1 MLLARVAAELRTNP
15 EYTGKLLPVRF
26 MEESHEIRH
35 IGDFWLDA
43 LYYLAKE
50 CASWAPE
57 LARELEG
64 VHASL
69 AGEWRDP
76 RLHYRARAAVL
87 NAADRLGRQLVLMV
101 ENLQTLCEDV
111 DDGFDWELRES
122 LQMEPKVMLLGTA
135 TSRFSALDDAR
146 EAFFELFRITTLGP
160 LDTDECRCL
169 WEAVTGNQVERN
181 NMRPLEILTGGSP
194 RLLVIVADF
203 ARHRSFHQLLEELI
217 TLVDDHTEYF
227 RGQLE
232 ALPKTERRVYLATL
246 SLWRPSSTSKIAARA
261 RMGVRITSSM
271 LGRLVDRGALTVEGG
286 VRKRRYAPTERL
298 YCIYYKIRRE
308 RDKAAVVQNLIRFM
322 TLYYKGRR
330 TAEDLRC
337 TLADEVADNPDIFA
351 GMVRALR
358 EDSSVG
364 LFAPE
369 AAILV
374 YNAVI
379 EEQADAPSPTG
390 RGVRASNMVD
400 KAALLIRAGRHREA
414 REVHS
419 DVVEEFGT
427 SDAPGIQAIVA
438 KSWFNQGVATQERG
452 ELEAAVDAYDEV
464 VSRYE
469 SIVSL
474 PVQNIVAHA
483 RSNKAFVLGDQDKVD
498 EALEIYQG
506 IACYVRDGEAQEL
519 QQHRARA
526 LVNMGIVQAKLGQWA
541 AAVSAWKGMV
551 REFGDHDEA
560 AIRQEVARA
569 LYKLSAAELL
579 NGSAES
585 AIRGSEQVIDRYGT
599 ESDIEMRK
607 TVARCFGVRGGA
619 LEKLDRIS
627 EALETYRELQDRF
640 GYIVEPWGVSVKW
653 NAISARTRIRYWR
666 DDIDAARQSL
676 RSLYRATDVEV
687 DRNVIDMY
695 VFVVHLAVAKGDSPD
710 QLADVLSSDGAKS
723 GTFWPL
729 EIALRRLAGQDVRA
743 PIEVMEVADDIREEI
758 ENLRD
763 VLGDVVQGQAE
774 PASLKQSL
782 TRDLPRLADRARR
795 LAGQPAT
802 P

>member
-1 MLLARVAAELRTNP
+1 
-15 EYTGKLLPVRF
+15 
-26 MEESHEIRH
+26 
-35 IGDFWLDA
+35 
-43 LYYLAKE
+43 
-50 CASWAPE
+50 
-57 LARELEG
+57 
-64 VHASL
+64 
-69 AGEWRDP
+69 
-76 RLHYRARAAVL
+76 
-87 NAADRLGRQLVLMV
+87 MV
-101 ENLQTLCEDV
+101 ENLQALCEDV

-160 LDTDECRCL
+160 LDTDDCRRL

-203 ARHRSFHQLLEELI
+203 ARHRSFRQLLEELV

-246 SLWRPSSTSKIAARA
+246 SLWRPSSTSEIATRA
-261 RMGVRITSSM
+261 RMGVRIASSM
-271 LGRLVDRGALTVEGG
+271 LGRLVDRGALTVEGAA
-286 VRKRRYAPTERL
+286 RKRRYAATERL

-308 RDKAAVVQNLIRFM
+308 RDTAAVVQNLIRFM
-322 TLYYKGRR
+322 TLYYEGRR
-330 TAEDLRC
+330 TARDLRRA
-337 TLADEVADNPDIFA
+337 LADEVAHNPDVLA

-358 EDSSVG
+358 EDSSIG

-369 AAILV
+369 AAVLA
-374 YNAVI
+374 YDAEI
-379 EEQADAPSPTG
+379 EEHAKDPSPTG
-390 RGVRASNMVD
+390 RRLRASGMAA
-400 KAALLIRAGRHREA
+400 KAMTLFGDERYREA
-414 REVHS
+414 REVHNE
-419 DVVEEFGT
+419 VVKEFGT
-427 SDAPGIQAIVA
+427 SDEPEIQVIVA
-438 KSWFNQGVATQERG
+438 QYGFDLGLATEKRG

-464 VSRYE
+464 VLGYE
-469 SIVSL
+469 SVVSL
-474 PVQNIVAHA
+474 PVQDIVAHA
-483 RSNKAFVLGDQDKVD
+483 WSNKAFILGRQGRVD
-498 EALEIYQG
+498 EAVAIYEG
-506 IACYVRDGEAQEL
+506 IAYRARDGGAQEL
-519 QQHRARA
+519 QRHRAIA
-526 LVNMGIVQAKLGQWA
+526 LVNMGSGQAKLGQLV
-541 AAVSAWKGMV
+541 AAVSAWKGIV
-551 REFGDHDEA
+551 REFGDHDEP
-560 AIRQEVARA
+560 AIRQAVARA
-569 LYKLSAAELL
+569 LLKLSVAELL

-585 AIRGSEQVIDRYGT
+585 AIRSSEQVIDRYGT
-599 ESDIEMRK
+599 ESDVELRR
-607 TVARCFGVRGGA
+607 TVAQCLSVRGDA
-619 LEKLDRIS
+619 LEQLDRIS

-640 GYIVEPWGVSVKW
+640 GDVVDPSGVLYEW
-653 NAISARTRIRYWR
+653 NAISARTRIRYER
-666 DDIDAARQSL
+666 GDIDAARQSL
-676 RSLYRATDVEV
+676 RSLYRATDMES
-687 DRNVIDMY
+687 DQNVIDMY
-695 VFVVHLAVAKGDSPD
+695 CKVVTVAVAEVDSPD
-710 QLADVLSSDGAKS
+710 QLADVLSIDGAKS

-763 VLGDVVQGQAE
+763 MVQGQAE